1 MSRDPTPDDRF
12 KVEIAPPSDR
22 PHGVIEAQPESPTAA
37 DAALVSTF
45 EEALALD
52 GKTDDEILEEA
63 HTAAL
68 ETGAAAVVVGIIVG
82 SHQHGEETDS
92 ELAPDVSEHHAGDHG
107 SD

>member
-22 PHGVIEAQPESPTAA
+22 PRGVIEAQPESPTAA
-37 DAALVSTF
+37 DAALASTF

-63 HTAAL
+63 HTAGL
-68 ETGAAAVVVGIIVG
+68 EAGVDMLIIY
-82 SHQHGEETDS
+82 
-92 ELAPDVSEHHAGDHG
+92 
-107 SD
+107 